1 MIHFRSDTC
10 WQVSDMGGKAFDAGA
25 LLCLLAQALVKVEVY
40 IKFGYVQ
47 LVCNRYE
54 KEATKKTLARAAL
67 SRISIT

>member
-25 LLCLLAQALVKVEVY
+25 LLCLLAQALVKAR
-40 IKFGYVQ
+40 FRLSLVQ
-47 LVCNRYE
+47 LVWNRYE

-67 SRISIT
+67 SRISITWM